1 MHETAQVAAFICSFL
16 TSACLSE
23 LFRCMPQSEDDT
35 ETPTNWNTLFN
46 YGWDCQRVEVSLSQS
61 SNVSFVL
68 FISVA
73 LGCAEDDALGK
84 GNALAH

>member
-1 MHETAQVAAFICSFL
+1 
-16 TSACLSE
+16 
-23 LFRCMPQSEDDT
+23 MPQSEDDT
-35 ETPTNWNTLFN
+35 ETPTNWNRLFN
-46 YGWDCQRVEVSLSQS
+46 YGWERQRVEVSLSQT

-84 GNALAH
+84 

>member
-1 MHETAQVAAFICSFL
+1 
-16 TSACLSE
+16 
-23 LFRCMPQSEDDT
+23 MPQSEDDT
-35 ETPTNWNTLFN
+35 ETPTNWNALFN

-61 SNVSFVL
+61 SNASFIL

-84 GNALAH
+84 WNPLTH